1 MSTKG
6 RENMSS
12 AKRILSS
19 GFLGILA
26 MMANLF
32 ANSACHGRLYEEEL
46 PEELRK

>member
-1 MSTKG
+1 MS
-6 RENMSS
+6 N

-19 GFLGILA
+19 GFLGLLV